1 MNSVK
6 LPAWTNGLASKGAS
20 ALAAPI
26 FIVILLAMMILPL
39 PAFVLD
45 VFFSFNIALSVIVL
59 LTALY
64 TVKPLDFM
72 AFPAILL
79 ISTMLRLALNVAS
92 TRIVLT
98 EGHTGGAAAG
108 KVVEAFGHFLIGGNF
123 TVGIVVFVILT
134 IINFTVVTKGAG
146 RIAEVGARF
155 ALDAMP
161 GKQMAID
168 ADLNA
173 GLIGEADARKRRN
186 EVAQEA
192 EFYGAMDGASKY
204 VKGDAIAG
212 IMITLINVIGGLII
226 GVVQHDLSFG
236 EAAEVYTLLAIGDG
250 LVAQIPSLIISIAAG
265 MVVSR
270 VANDDDISSQVTNQL
285 FARPEALYIT
295 GGIIFALGVIPGMP
309 NLIFLLLGSV
319 LCGGGWL
326 IAKRKKDAPAKE
338 AAAAEAAATAA
349 AANGA
354 TAPAE
359 SEEATWQDVM
369 AVDTLGLEVGYRL
382 IPLVDKT
389 QGGELLKRIKG
400 IRKKFAQEVGFLA
413 PPVHIRDNLELKPSA
428 YRITLKGVEV
438 GTGEAINGQFLA
450 INPGMA
456 SGTLPGLVTT
466 DPAFGLPA
474 TWIDASLRDE
484 AQSLGYTV
492 VDAGTVV
499 ATHLNHL
506 ITTHAS
512 ELLGR
517 MEVQDL
523 LDHLAKATPKLVED
537 LVPKVVSLSTLQ
549 KVLQNLLLEGV
560 HIRDMRTIIECL
572 SEYAG
577 QTQDPAELTAMVR
590 VALGRAIVQQL
601 FPGANELSVMTLD
614 NRLERLL
621 MQAMGAGGDGTG
633 IEPGLADTIAQQA
646 ANAAAQQEQMGLSPV
661 LLVPAPLRVLLSRFL
676 RRAVPQL
683 KVLSHNEIP
692 ETKTIRVTSLVGVPM

>member
-1 MNSVK
+1 MNSIK
-6 LPAWTNGLASKGAS
+6 LPAFMSGLGNRGGS
-20 ALAAPI
+20 ALAAPLLI
-26 FIVILLAMMILPL
+26 IILLAMMILPL

-79 ISTMLRLALNVAS
+79 VSTMLRLSLNVAS

-108 KVVEAFGHFLIGGNF
+108 KVIEAFGHFLIGGNY
-123 TVGIVVFVILT
+123 TVGIVVFIILT
-134 IINFTVVTKGAG
+134 IINFSVVTKGAG

-204 VKGDAIAG
+204 VKGDAVAG
-212 IMITLINVIGGLII
+212 IMITLINVIGGLIV

-236 EAAEVYTLLAIGDG
+236 EASKVYTLLAIGDG

-270 VANDDDISSQVTNQL
+270 VASDEDISSQLTSQL
-285 FARPEALYIT
+285 FKRPEALYIT
-295 GGIIFALGVIPGMP
+295 GGIIFALGLIPGMP
-309 NLIFLLLGSV
+309 NLVFILLGSA
-319 LCGGGWL
+319 LCGGGYM
-326 IAKRKKDAPAKE
+326 IAKRLKEKPAQE
-338 AAAAEAAATAA
+338 AAAAAEAAAGGAGA
-349 AANGA
+349 PGANG
-354 TAPAE
+354 APAE

-438 GTGEAINGQFLA
+438 GTGEAIGGQFLA

-456 SGTLPGLVTT
+456 SGV
-466 DPAFGLPA
+466 
-474 TWIDASLRDE
+474 
-484 AQSLGYTV
+484 
-492 VDAGTVV
+492 
-499 ATHLNHL
+499 
-506 ITTHAS
+506 
-512 ELLGR
+512 
-517 MEVQDL
+517 
-523 LDHLAKATPKLVED
+523 
-537 LVPKVVSLSTLQ
+537 
-549 KVLQNLLLEGV
+549 
-560 HIRDMRTIIECL
+560 
-572 SEYAG
+572 
-577 QTQDPAELTAMVR
+577 
-590 VALGRAIVQQL
+590 
-601 FPGANELSVMTLD
+601 
-614 NRLERLL
+614 
-621 MQAMGAGGDGTG
+621 
-633 IEPGLADTIAQQA
+633 
-646 ANAAAQQEQMGLSPV
+646 
-661 LLVPAPLRVLLSRFL
+661 
-676 RRAVPQL
+676 
-683 KVLSHNEIP
+683 
-692 ETKTIRVTSLVGVPM
+692 